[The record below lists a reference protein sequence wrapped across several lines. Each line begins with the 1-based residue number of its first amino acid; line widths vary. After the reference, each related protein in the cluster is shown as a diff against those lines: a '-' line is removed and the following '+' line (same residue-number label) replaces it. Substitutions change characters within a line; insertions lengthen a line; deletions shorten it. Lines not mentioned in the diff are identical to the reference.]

1 MNTTHHVNKSMY
13 IYMGSS
19 IVDMP
24 I

>member
-13 IYMGSS
+13 VYMGSS
-19 IVDMP
+19 IVDMS

>member
-19 IVDMP
+19 IVDMS